1 MKFLSALHNV
11 QLGDSRMK
19 RITSILLAGALV
31 SVTIGVLSLNPE
43 NVIAQP
49 ENSPWPMFRGD
60 ARHTG
65 RSPYDTSHVDGTVKW
80 SFETGDGI
88 ESSPAIGS
96 DGTVYVGSWDNNLYA
111 INPDGTEKWHF
122 TTGGL
127 VRSSPA
133 IGADGTIYVGSAED
147 SVVNGI
153 NYHGTCVLY
162 AVNPDGTQKWRFV
175 TGGDIW
181 GVFCSP
187 AIGSDG
193 TIYYGSG
200 DYNLSRGGGTRL
212 YAFNPNG
219 TEKWSFDA
227 GNDVTSSPAV
237 GLDGIIY
244 VGSGSGNLHAINPN
258 GTEKW
263 HFTTGSFVESSP
275 TIGMDGT
282 IYVGSSD
289 DRLYAVNPNG
299 TEKWRFTTGG
309 PEVFSSPAIGSD
321 GTIYVGTGEG
331 SSDNNLHAI
340 NPDGTEKWRFTTGG
354 GVMSSPAIGADGTI
368 YVGSFDGNFYAV
380 NPDGTEK
387 WHLSISA
394 SVSSP
399 AIGSDGTIYV
409 GSWDHKLY
417 AIGGPTAPENLPADN
432 DNDGMPDNWESQ
444 YELDPNTD
452 DASQD
457 KDGDGYTNLQ
467 EYQAGTNP
475 SLASSYPGAGEGGVT
490 PPAEGIPI
498 IYVIVGVAAIV
509 IAAGVVL
516 VFRR

>member
-127 VRSSPA
+127 VR
-133 IGADGTIYVGSAED
+133 
-147 SVVNGI
+147 
-153 NYHGTCVLY
+153 
-162 AVNPDGTQKWRFV
+162 
-175 TGGDIW
+175 
-181 GVFCSP
+181 
-187 AIGSDG
+187 
-193 TIYYGSG
+193 
-200 DYNLSRGGGTRL
+200 
-212 YAFNPNG
+212 
-219 TEKWSFDA
+219 
-227 GNDVTSSPAV
+227 
-237 GLDGIIY
+237 
-244 VGSGSGNLHAINPN
+244 
-258 GTEKW
+258 
-263 HFTTGSFVESSP
+263 
-275 TIGMDGT
+275 
-282 IYVGSSD
+282 
-289 DRLYAVNPNG
+289 
-299 TEKWRFTTGG
+299 
-309 PEVFSSPAIGSD
+309 
-321 GTIYVGTGEG
+321 
-331 SSDNNLHAI
+331 
-340 NPDGTEKWRFTTGG
+340 
-354 GVMSSPAIGADGTI
+354 SSPAIGADGTI